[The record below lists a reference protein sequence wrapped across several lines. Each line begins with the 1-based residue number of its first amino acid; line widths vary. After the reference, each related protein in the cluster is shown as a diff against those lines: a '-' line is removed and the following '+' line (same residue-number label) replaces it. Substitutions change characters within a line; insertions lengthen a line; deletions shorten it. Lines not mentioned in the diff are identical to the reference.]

1 VAPDA
6 GGIGSQAAGTRGKQM
21 RSTSRWAA
29 ALVVA
34 AIALACAAGTAGAS
48 RELGN
53 EGGRT
58 IESIDRAFTMREPGG
73 LEIICELE
81 VFGIM
86 QTANIRK
93 MRGAAAGTI
102 FRSEARGCTNSTRRG
117 VTTVRPLVEERMP
130 WPMTFDTFA
139 GTLPAITEV
148 RLMWRMALLISIE
161 PGMECLYDGVIP
173 VTTAGELAARSFTIR
188 RFTLQAGNRI
198 PLFRVLIQE
207 LMKRCPASL
216 ELRGSFVGERVRVV
230 IILIN

>member
-1 VAPDA
+1 M
-6 GGIGSQAAGTRGKQM
+6 GSTR
-21 RSTSRWAA
+21 RWAV
-29 ALVVA
+29 ALLMAVV
-34 AIALACAAGTAGAS
+34 ALACAAGTAGAS

-58 IESIDRAFTMREPGG
+58 IESVDRAFTMREPGG
-73 LEIICELE
+73 LEIRCELE

-93 MRGAAAGTI
+93 MRGSAAGNI
-102 FRSEARGCTNSTRRG
+102 IRSTARACTNSTRRG
-117 VTTVRPLVEERMP
+117 ATTVRTLVEERMP

-161 PGMECLYDGVIP
+161 RLECLYDGVVP
-173 VTTAGELAARSFTIR
+173 VTTAGAGTERSFTIR

-198 PLFRVLIQE
+198 PLFRVLVQE
-207 LMKRCPASL
+207 LMRPCPPNL
-216 ELRGSFVGERVRVV
+216 ELTGSFVGERVAVV